1 MLHDFFCTD
10 PDEMANREF
19 ARRARE
25 LKQNTEGGMAM
36 CRILERV
43 KARGV
48 AEGEARG
55 EARGLAKG
63 EARGEKR
70 LRNTV
75 EKLILAGKMTLSE
88 IAEVSGL
95 ALREV
100 RKLNAGLKK
109 AAVL

>member
-1 MLHDFFCTD
+1 
-10 PDEMANREF
+10 
-19 ARRARE
+19 
-25 LKQNTEGGMAM
+25 M

-43 KARGV
+43 MDRGI
-48 AEGEARG
+48 AEG

-63 EARGEKR
+63 RAEGRAEGEAMGRAEGEKR
-70 LRNTV
+70 LRGTV

-88 IAEVSGL
+88 IAEASGL

-109 AAVL
+109 AAAL